1 MKKNCFS
8 KSVHALIS
16 FVIIFFI
23 YGVNYSSAQIL
34 DQPVSKSNFVLSSA
48 VKGGSEEE
56 KVKKI
61 KEREDQRHKNNLESN
76 KVTENN
82 KPHYIL
88 NLNTSAANK
97 QQAYIYALT
106 QFARIEQFRFVEK
119 RRTINLQG
127 GDGSI
132 TLFSSQE
139 LFDLYGKRIR
149 PQNIKQGQSYLEVEF
164 LLGDSGLIKEQ
175 LIR

>member
-1 MKKNCFS
+1 MKKNCFT
-8 KSVHALIS
+8 KNIYALIS
-16 FVIIFFI
+16 FAILFFI
-23 YGVNYSSAQIL
+23 HGVNDASAQVQE
-34 DQPVSKSNFVLSSA
+34 QPVSKSNFVRSSV
-48 VKGGSEEE
+48 VKGSSEEE
-56 KVKKI
+56 KLKKI
-61 KEREDQRHKNNLESN
+61 KEREDQHQNNNLKAN
-76 KVTENN
+76 KVSENN

-88 NLNTSAANK
+88 NLNISAANK
-97 QQAYIYALT
+97 QQVYINALT

-139 LFDLYGKRIR
+139 LFDSYGKRIR
-149 PQNIKQGQSYLEVEF
+149 PQNIKQGQPYLEVEF
-164 LLGDSGLIKEQ
+164 LLGDNGLIKEQ

>member
-1 MKKNCFS
+1 MKKNCFT
-8 KSVHALIS
+8 KNIYALIS
-16 FVIIFFI
+16 FAILFFI
-23 YGVNYSSAQIL
+23 YGVNDASAQIQE
-34 DQPVSKSNFVLSSA
+34 QPVSKSNFVRSSV
-48 VKGGSEEE
+48 VKGSSEEE
-56 KVKKI
+56 KLKKI
-61 KEREDQRHKNNLESN
+61 KEREDQHQNNNLKAN
-76 KVTENN
+76 KISENN

-88 NLNTSAANK
+88 NLNISAANK
-97 QQAYIYALT
+97 QQAYINALT

-139 LFDLYGKRIR
+139 LFDSYGKRIR
-149 PQNIKQGQSYLEVEF
+149 PQNIKQGQPYLEVEF
-164 LLGDSGLIKEQ
+164 LLGDNGLIKEQ

>member
-1 MKKNCFS
+1 MKKNCFT
-8 KSVHALIS
+8 KNIYALIP
-16 FVIIFFI
+16 FAILFFI
-23 YGVNYSSAQIL
+23 HGVNDASAQAQE
-34 DQPVSKSNFVLSSA
+34 QPVSKSNFVRSSV
-48 VKGGSEEE
+48 VKGSSEEE
-56 KVKKI
+56 KLKKIKQREDQNNNLKVKKI
-61 KEREDQRHKNNLESN
+61 S
-76 KVTENN
+76 ENN

-88 NLNTSAANK
+88 NLNISAANK
-97 QQAYIYALT
+97 QQAYINALT

-139 LFDLYGKRIR
+139 LFDSYGKRIR

-164 LLGDSGLIKEQ
+164 LLGDNGLIKEQ

>member
-1 MKKNCFS
+1 MRKNCFT
-8 KSVHALIS
+8 KNIYALIS
-16 FVIIFFI
+16 FAILFFI
-23 YGVNYSSAQIL
+23 HGVNDASAQAQE
-34 DQPVSKSNFVLSSA
+34 QPVSKSNFVRSSV
-48 VKGGSEEE
+48 VKGSSEEE
-56 KVKKI
+56 KLKKI
-61 KEREDQRHKNNLESN
+61 KEREDQNNNLKAKKIS
-76 KVTENN
+76 ENN

-88 NLNTSAANK
+88 NLNISAANK
-97 QQAYIYALT
+97 QQAYINALT

-139 LFDLYGKRIR
+139 LLDSYGKRIR

-164 LLGDSGLIKEQ
+164 LLGDNGLIKEQ

>member
-1 MKKNCFS
+1 MKKNCFT
-8 KSVHALIS
+8 KNIYALIS
-16 FVIIFFI
+16 FAILFFI
-23 YGVNYSSAQIL
+23 HGVNDASAQAQE
-34 DQPVSKSNFVLSSA
+34 QPVSKSNFVRSSV
-48 VKGGSEEE
+48 VKGSSEEE
-56 KVKKI
+56 KLKKI
-61 KEREDQRHKNNLESN
+61 KEREDQNNNLKAKKIS
-76 KVTENN
+76 ENN

-88 NLNTSAANK
+88 NLNISAANK
-97 QQAYIYALT
+97 QQAYINALT

-139 LFDLYGKRIR
+139 LLDSYGKRIR

-164 LLGDSGLIKEQ
+164 LLGDNGLIKEQ

>member
-1 MKKNCFS
+1 MKKNCFT
-8 KSVHALIS
+8 KNIYALIYFAILF
-16 FVIIFFI
+16 FV
-23 YGVNYSSAQIL
+23 YGVNDASAQVQE
-34 DQPVSKSNFVLSSA
+34 QPVSKSNFVRSSA
-48 VKGGSEEE
+48 VKGSSEEE
-56 KVKKI
+56 KLKKI
-61 KEREDQRHKNNLESN
+61 KEREDQNNNLKAKKIS
-76 KVTENN
+76 ENN

-88 NLNTSAANK
+88 NLNISAANK
-97 QQAYIYALT
+97 QQAYINALT

-139 LFDLYGKRIR
+139 LFDSYGKRIR
-149 PQNIKQGQSYLEVEF
+149 PQNIKQGQSYLEVEL
-164 LLGDSGLIKEQ
+164 LLGDNGLIKEQ